1 MNVNAINNNN
11 NNNDDDVR
19 APKSDSCNNPFQ
31 LVKVKNWIDEKESNN
46 IYSGMSARFGSSLP
60 QKPNITLR
68 TPALFSNPIH
78 CCSTPL
84 SQFYGS
90 IALCV
95 RGGCDFTTKAQ
106 FAQSAGATAIL
117 VINDTEDLFE
127 MVCSNATHPNISI
140 PVVMIPNSAGQA
152 FNKSQT
158 KVEILLYAPPRPLI
172 DFSVAFLWLMSV
184 GTIVCAS
191 LWSDLT
197 SPEQYDERYKELC
210 LKESSNAE
218 TAKYDSDKE
227 IVNIDTRGAIVFV
240 LSGSVFL
247 LLLYFFMSSWFIWV
261 LIVLFCIAGIEGMH
275 NCIVSLTL
283 RKSQNWS
290 QKVVNVPW
298 SGEVSIYSLVV
309 LLFCVA
315 FAIFW
320 AATRQE
326 SYSWVGQDTLFYG
339 SIALCVRGGCD
350 FTTKAQFAQSAGA
363 TAILVI
369 NDTEDLF
376 EMVCSNATHPNISIP
391 VVMIPNSAGQAFNK
405 SQTKVEI
412 LLYAPPRP
420 LIDFSVAFLWLMSVG
435 TIVCASLWS
444 DLTSPEQYDE
454 RYKELCLKESSNA
467 ETAKY
472 DSDKEIVNI
481 DTRGAIVFVLSG
493 SVFLLLLYFFMSSW
507 FIWVL
512 IVLFCIAGIEGMH
525 NCIVS
530 LTLRKSQNWS
540 QKVVNV
546 PWSGEVS
553 IYSLVVLLFCVAF
566 AIFWAATRQE
576 SYSWVGQDT
585 LGICL
590 MITVLQLAQLPNI
603 KVATALLSC
612 AFVYDIFWVFISPL
626 IFNESVMIAVARGDK
641 AGGEAIPMLLK
652 FPRLFDP
659 WGGYDM
665 IGFGDILFPGLLVSF
680 AHRFD
685 KDKKKGVSNGY
696 FLWLVIGYG
705 FGLIITYLGL
715 YLMNGN
721 GQPALLYL
729 VPCTLGLIIILGFIR
744 GELKSLWNYG
754 TEDSSSSIEE
764 PCDV

>member
-1 MNVNAINNNN
+1 MSFSSYFSSISLLLLVSALVMNVNAINNNN

-84 SQFYGS
+84 SQ
-90 IALCV
+90 
-95 RGGCDFTTKAQ
+95 
-106 FAQSAGATAIL
+106 
-117 VINDTEDLFE
+117 
-127 MVCSNATHPNISI
+127 
-140 PVVMIPNSAGQA
+140 
-152 FNKSQT
+152 
-158 KVEILLYAPPRPLI
+158 
-172 DFSVAFLWLMSV
+172 
-184 GTIVCAS
+184 
-191 LWSDLT
+191 
-197 SPEQYDERYKELC
+197 
-210 LKESSNAE
+210 
-218 TAKYDSDKE
+218 
-227 IVNIDTRGAIVFV
+227 
-240 LSGSVFL
+240 
-247 LLLYFFMSSWFIWV
+247 
-261 LIVLFCIAGIEGMH
+261 
-275 NCIVSLTL
+275 
-283 RKSQNWS
+283 
-290 QKVVNVPW
+290 
-298 SGEVSIYSLVV
+298 
-309 LLFCVA
+309 
-315 FAIFW
+315 
-320 AATRQE
+320 
-326 SYSWVGQDTLFYG
+326 FYG